1 MNPQAVRALSIGLGV
16 QVGETATD
24 IDAMS
29 STELSIQNPVSGSG
43 TRAMYIDGDGNIRM
57 LTAESGS
64 ATAIDAAL
72 AEATGEAIDVQ
83 KANAANLA
91 QQLMAK
97 FEALS
102 TLAGAETPRGR
113 HFAGFVFD
121 SEAAAQGLLAEHVM
135 EFVRSAP
142 VLQVL
147 HAGAD
152 EEPTLV
158 DVGG

>member
-1 MNPQAVRALSIGLGV
+1 
-16 QVGETATD
+16 
-24 IDAMS
+24 MS

-121 SEAAAQGLLAEHVM
+121 SEAAAQGLLDEHVM

-142 VLQVL
+142 VLQVSML
-147 HAGAD
+147 G
-152 EEPTLV
+152 PMRSRR
-158 DVGG
+158 